1 MAFALMQGNKCAMAD
16 ESLWGEY
23 YILKDVNRFPTTE
36 HFWDC
41 ECETNYIH
49 PKCVPVC
56 PRCGAVSDECSD
68 SRINEVFA
76 ALMASPDI
84 SNW

>member
-1 MAFALMQGNKCAMAD
+1 MRNNGIMNAMRPLRNFKTNQCCPS
-16 ESLWGEY
+16 ES
-23 YILKDVNRFPTTE
+23 
-36 HFWDC
+36 HWDC
-41 ECETNYIH
+41 ECETNYIR
-49 PKCVPVC
+49 PKCVLVC